1 MSSPSALDRHAL
13 SSGRVH
19 QQGSLAV
26 SDTSS
31 RNFGSA
37 AYLALL
43 LLCVV
48 IVFWKVALTKQY
60 TLMAWS
66 DSAGQTYPWSQ
77 YMAATLH
84 NHSFPFWDPFTDG
97 GRPFLG
103 EAQTGVY
110 YPFNLAMAALPLD
123 RRGFLSTGYITA
135 FVLLH
140 CFLASVFIFFL
151 GRRLRLSPFSSA
163 IVAMAYTYSGS
174 VARRS
179 FAQINLFYGTVW
191 IPAVFLFYFAA
202 LTARRRSKRFL
213 LANLAGFC
221 LALSFLAGHHQPVLY
236 CSIGLALTAV
246 MLWFWNHPGENQ
258 QEMNFPRRVTAS
270 VTLLV
275 FLFAGLYSAPQL
287 IPSFEYSSRA
297 LRWVDVVENQHPVP
311 ANAALPYSIAGKFI
325 LHPRDLVLLLF
336 ANYSPVDNPPY
347 LGILPLFFLLFSIVL
362 LPTSHVVRWC
372 WLVLLL
378 FVALSLGSYSP
389 LHGLFYL
396 LVPFYRATRAA
407 QRNLVMAH
415 LAGALLAGFGCDAFL
430 KSLSNSSSASNG
442 ADGLCR
448 RPLRWLLALSLTIT
462 AIVSGM
468 YIGQVRLM
476 SSPGYDGLF
485 FACLLLLANS
495 ALFCV
500 RGSGLIG
507 HRTLLVG
514 IMIILLFDYHAFL
527 SPYIQ
532 PKSGFDKLTNFEPG
546 RYYQADDVLQFLN
559 ARAGNARVAFRG
571 SYYPNPIG
579 DVYRLETI
587 SGTEATRLKSMV
599 DLGTGENAENIL
611 GVKYIVS
618 DQQLALPVAFA
629 AGKSRVYENP
639 HALPRAWLVNKLF
652 AGASS
657 AAVAQKLGS
666 PDFDPSREALVAEAT
681 DGLQLNGLPQA
692 GSAYGSGRTDFQ
704 WLSPNHFRVTTEN
717 QRTAFLVISEAS
729 YPGWTAIMNGKSQR
743 VFRTDGAL
751 MGLFVQPG
759 RNLVDFVFRP
769 NYLVFSLALPLIA
782 VAFLLA
788 TVACQTLRAPFPVS
802 EHNRQM
808 ADRRRG

>member
-1 MSSPSALDRHAL
+1 VSSPSALDRHTL

-19 QQGSLAV
+19 QQGSRAV
-26 SDTSS
+26 SQSSS
-31 RNFGSA
+31 RTLNSA

-77 YMAATLH
+77 FMAATLH

-123 RRGFLSTGYITA
+123 RRGLLSTSYITV

-140 CFLASVFIFFL
+140 CFLASLFTFLL
-151 GRRLRLSPFSSA
+151 GRRLHMPPFSSA
-163 IVAMAYTYSGS
+163 VAAMAYTYSGS

-179 FAQINLFYGTVW
+179 FAQINIFYGTVW

-202 LTARRRSKRFL
+202 LAARGRSKQIL

-236 CSIGLALTAV
+236 CSVGLAFTAV
-246 MLWFWNHPGENQ
+246 MLWLWKHPGENQ
-258 QEMNFPRRVTAS
+258 HGMNFPRRVTAS

-336 ANYSPVDNPPY
+336 ANYTPVDNPPY
-347 LGILPLFFLLFSIVL
+347 LGILPLFFLLFSIAL

-396 LVPFYRATRAA
+396 LVPFYPATRAA

-415 LAGALLAGFGCDAFL
+415 LAGAMLAGFGCDAFL
-430 KSLSNSSSASNG
+430 NSLNGGSASTG
-442 ADGLCR
+442 TEGVCR
-448 RPLRWLLALSLTIT
+448 SPLRCLLAVSLTT
-462 AIVSGM
+462 TVIVSGM

-485 FACLLLLANS
+485 FACLLLLASS

-500 RGSGLIG
+500 RRSGQIG
-507 HRTLLVG
+507 QRTLLVG
-514 IMIILLFDYHAFL
+514 IVIILLFDYHAFL
-527 SPYIQ
+527 GAYIQ
-532 PKSGFDKLTNFEPG
+532 PKSAFDRTSNFEPG
-546 RYYQADDVLQFLN
+546 RYYQEDDLLRFLN
-559 ARAGNARVAFRG
+559 ARAGNARVAFRD
-571 SYYPNPIG
+571 SYYPNTIG
-579 DVYRLETI
+579 DVYRLETT

-599 DLGTGENAENIL
+599 ELGASGNAENIL

-618 DQQLALPVAFA
+618 DQQLTLPVAFA
-629 AGKSRVYENP
+629 AGKNKVYENP
-639 HALPRAWLVNKLF
+639 HALPRAWLVNKLIS
-652 AGASS
+652 GTSS
-657 AAVAQKLGS
+657 TAVAQKLAN
-666 PDFDPSREALVAEAT
+666 PDFDPGTEALVAEAT
-681 DGLQLNGLPQA
+681 DELPPQLNGLPHA
-692 GSAYGSGRTDFQ
+692 GSPYGSGRADFQ

-717 QRTAFLVISEAS
+717 QRTAFLVISETS
-729 YPGWTAIMNGKSQR
+729 YPGWSATINGKRQR

-769 NYLVFSLALPLIA
+769 RYLVFSLALPLIA

-788 TVACQTLRAPFPVS
+788 AIAYQILRHSCSLSGLVS
-802 EHNRQM
+802 
-808 ADRRRG
+808 

>member
-1 MSSPSALDRHAL
+1 
-13 SSGRVH
+13 VH

-26 SDTSS
+26 SDRSS

-48 IVFWKVALTKQY
+48 TVFWKVALTKQY

-77 YMAATLH
+77 FMAATLH

-110 YPFNLAMAALPLD
+110 YPFNLAFAALPLD
-123 RRGFLSTGYITA
+123 KRGLLSTGYITA
-135 FVLLH
+135 FILLH
-140 CFLASVFIFFL
+140 CFLASVFIFLL

-163 IVAMAYTYSGS
+163 IAAMAYTYSGS

-202 LTARRRSKRFL
+202 LAARTRSKRFL

-236 CSIGLALTAV
+236 CGIGLAFTAV
-246 MLWFWNHPGENQ
+246 MLWFWSHPGEDQ
-258 QEMNFPRRVTAS
+258 QGMNFPRRVTAS

-287 IPSFEYSSRA
+287 IPSFEYSSQA

-311 ANAALPYSIAGKFI
+311 ANATLPYSIAGKFI

-362 LPTSHVVRWC
+362 LPTSHLVRWC

-430 KSLSNSSSASNG
+430 KSLSSCRASDRT
-442 ADGLCR
+442 DGLWR
-448 RPLRWLLALSLTIT
+448 RPVRWLLALSLTIT

-485 FACLLLLANS
+485 FACLLLLASS

-507 HRTLLVG
+507 QRTLLVG

-532 PKSGFDKLTNFEPG
+532 PKSGFDRLTNFEPG
-546 RYYQADDVLQFLN
+546 RYYQEDDVLRFLN

-579 DVYRLETI
+579 DVYRMETI

-599 DLGTGENAENIL
+599 DMGTSENAENIL
-611 GVKYIVS
+611 GVKYIIS
-618 DQQLALPVAFA
+618 EQRLTLPVAFA
-629 AGKSRVYENP
+629 AGKNKVYENP
-639 HALPRAWLVNKLF
+639 RALPRAWLVYKLS
-652 AGASS
+652 AGTSS
-657 AAVAQKLGS
+657 AAVAQKLGN

-681 DGLQLNGLPQA
+681 DELQPELNRLPQA

-704 WLSPNHFRVTTEN
+704 WLSPNHFRLTTEN
-717 QRTAFLVISEAS
+717 QQTAFLVISEAS
-729 YPGWTAIMNGKSQR
+729 YPGWTAIMNGRSQR

-751 MGLFVQPG
+751 IGLFVQSG
-759 RNLVDFVFRP
+759 RRVIDFVFRP
-769 NYLVFSLALPLIA
+769 KYLVLSLALPLLA
-782 VAFLLA
+782 LAFLLA
-788 TVACQTLRAPFPVS
+788 AIACETLRTHPRSLSAIAKWHDAV
-802 EHNRQM
+802 
-808 ADRRRG
+808 ADGFQSPQSG